1 MQGLSQPDVTGQFGG
16 LSAAWSVQEEPAMM
30 THTRTQTEVVLDL
43 LLQRFPQGVSA
54 IELDREHGIYRAAA
68 RIHDLKAAGYQIATT
83 TKKGQTAVYTLLER
97 DPFTGTFGFK
107 L

>member
-1 MQGLSQPDVTGQFGG
+1 MQGLSQPDVPGQFGG
-16 LSAAWSVQEEPAMM
+16 LSAARGVQEEPAMK
-30 THTRTQTEVVLDL
+30 TQTEVVLDL